1 MFIHYFTREIYI
13 LSHMKIQKC
22 KTCKMCHWI
31 SLSDHNFMDNVQIH
45 TKLYIFGEL
54 SIWNCRIRC
63 LKCVLEFYKKVKKKY
78 VKILSSENGVF
89 FKQKC
94 QHFQCFDM
102 FPVSDFH
109 KNLRRSR
116 QMSNTL
122 KSAVFFKKGFSFK
135 RYCDFRRFSLD
146 GTFFLGIT
154 TKLLLSLEI
163 KR

>member
-1 MFIHYFTREIYI
+1 
-13 LSHMKIQKC
+13 MKIQKC
-22 KTCKMCHWI
+22 KTGKMCHLI

-89 FKQKC
+89 FKQKY
-94 QHFQCFDM
+94 QHFQFFDM
-102 FPVSDFH
+102 FPVSYFH
-109 KNLRRSR
+109 KNLRESR
-116 QMSNTL
+116 QMSNRL
-122 KSAVFFKKGFSFK
+122 KSAVFFEKSFSFK

-146 GTFFLGIT
+146 GTFCRGIT
-154 TKLLLSLEI
+154 TKPLLSLEI